1 MSMFKEWMKR
11 KKLRE
16 GLGDSGE
23 PVDGFKLNGDDND
36 FAVDHEHLQKELFKT
51 IMSKYPDETMQFVNG
66 IAQRGDEEVAAL
78 LSKLKREKKPQFSE
92 PRHPTDGDEVVPSGA
107 DSGYNN
113 EFGGGDS

>member
-1 MSMFKEWMKR
+1 
-11 KKLRE
+11 
-16 GLGDSGE
+16 
-23 PVDGFKLNGDDND
+23 
-36 FAVDHEHLQKELFKT
+36 
-51 IMSKYPDETMQFVNG
+51 MQFVNG

-113 EFGGGDS
+113 EFGGDS